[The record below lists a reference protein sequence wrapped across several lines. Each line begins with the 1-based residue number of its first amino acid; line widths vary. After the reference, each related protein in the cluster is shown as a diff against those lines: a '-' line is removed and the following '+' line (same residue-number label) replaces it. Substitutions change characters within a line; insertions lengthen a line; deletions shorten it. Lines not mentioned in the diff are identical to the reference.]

1 MKTKLIPA
9 LFIIAAVS
17 IAAAFFFT
25 KKFNSQED
33 NSPTRAKIVTPKSTK
48 QEGTSE
54 ELLSSENATE
64 TFETFVPLLP
74 NETLISTLT
83 IDFNNDT
90 FDDEVIVVRK
100 SGFPYLLVIP
110 GLYNSET
117 NSYDR
122 LEEIETKI
130 SRTRTFS
137 YTSMDITGEHK
148 NALICQGIE
157 DDGNYVMKIY
167 QCQTKKGKPE
177 LLTIG
182 DFSSD
187 GTIFIQ
193 QTERSEYYEMSLS
206 KGESF
211 SVWVYKSDKENEPAD
226 SNTTNLNQIQQEYK
240 YNSATQKYELAKEI
254 KVAAKRVAS
263 KELSKILD
271 GTVETFANFLNGLW
285 SKTSNSDSSVRYLYF
300 DYPNKEVILIDGTQ
314 SQEVYEW
321 EVSKVRHNGIYLTTV
336 NSSIMTLHREFDIT
350 LTNIDEIKLTIR
362 DYINLL
368 IKENNAWDGQYK
380 KLSLQS
386 SFSTDSEQKK
396 ENEFIT
402 DLKNAQRWITND
414 ELVSIAFKDYTY
426 SFSNMD
432 LSEEGIY
439 SFMKIGDYNVLQ
451 FRSNS
456 DTSFLQQNYALSYGT
471 KTITETVKRKK
482 IEKIVQDKDTL
493 IFTPVRITP
502 TDCFATEGASF
513 TFTRQ

>member
-1 MKTKLIPA
+1 MKTKLISV
-9 LFIIAAVS
+9 LFIIVAISLAVTF
-17 IAAAFFFT
+17 IFT
-25 KKFNSQED
+25 KKFKSQET
-33 NSPTRAKIVTPKSTK
+33 NISTRAKIVTPKSTK
-48 QEGTSE
+48 QEGNSE
-54 ELLSSENATE
+54 ELLSSENTTE

-100 SGFPYLLVIP
+100 SGFPFLLIIP
-110 GLYNSET
+110 CLYNSET

-122 LEEIETKI
+122 LEEIETRI

-157 DDGNYVMKIY
+157 DNGNYVMKIY
-167 QCQTKKGKPE
+167 QCQTKNGKTE

-193 QTERSEYYEMSLS
+193 QSERSEYYEMSLS

-211 SVWVYKSDKENEPAD
+211 SVWVYKSDKENEPED

-285 SKTSNSDSSVRYLYF
+285 YKTSNSDSSVRYLYF

-402 DLKNAQRWITND
+402 DLKNAQRWVTND
-414 ELVSIAFKDYTY
+414 ELISIAFKDYTY

-456 DTSFLQQNYALSYGT
+456 DNSFLQQNYALSYGT